1 MQSAGDGEVRGGP
14 RHEGP
19 DTFIVDIDGYEG
31 PIDVLLGLA
40 REQKVDLKHVSIVQ
54 LAEQYL
60 TFIAETRRASL
71 EVNAEYLV
79 MAAWLA
85 YLKSRLLLPEL
96 PRPDEPS
103 GEEMAAA
110 LAFQLRRLEA
120 MRDAGAGL
128 MARSRLD
135 QDIFPRGEVERLA
148 EVTTIGVMR
157 VDLHDLL
164 RAYVAHVA
172 RQQPHGLRIETS
184 DLYSVKQA
192 LERLRQMLETSTGW
206 ATLFSF
212 LPDETAEGLREG
224 RVSARSALAATF
236 AASLELVREGHIRLR
251 QNSSFGPIYLGSF
264 DCEKKQQ

>member
-1 MQSAGDGEVRGGP
+1 MRSAGESEVGGGA
-14 RHEGP
+14 RDENA
-19 DTFIVDIDGYEG
+19 DAFIVDIDGYEG

-60 TFIAETRRASL
+60 TFIAEAGRARL
-71 EVNAEYLV
+71 EVTAEYLV

-85 YLKSRLLLPEL
+85 YLKSRLLLPEP

-103 GEEMAAA
+103 GEEMATA

-135 QDIFPRGEVERLA
+135 QDIFPRGEAEPLA
-148 EVTTIGVMR
+148 EMTPIGVTR

-164 RAYVAHVA
+164 KAYSRHVA
-172 RQQPHGLRIETS
+172 RQQPHELRIETS
-184 DLYSVKQA
+184 DLLCSVKQA
-192 LERLRQMLETSTGW
+192 LERLRQMLETRPGW
-206 ATLFSF
+206 AALFSF
-212 LPDETAEGLREG
+212 LPDETAKGLREG
-224 RVSARSALAATF
+224 RISARSTLAATF
-236 AASLELVREGHIRLR
+236 AASLELVREGRARLR
-251 QNSSFGPIYLGSF
+251 QSFPFGPIYLKPFGK
-264 DCEKKQQ
+264 KKQ

>member
-1 MQSAGDGEVRGGP
+1 MHSAGEHEVCGG
-14 RHEGP
+14 HSCEGP
-19 DTFIVDIDGYEG
+19 NAFIVDIDGYEG
-31 PIDVLLGLA
+31 PVDVLLGLA

-60 TFIAETRRASL
+60 TFIAEARRGSL
-71 EVNAEYLV
+71 EVHAEYLV

-110 LAFQLRRLEA
+110 LGFQLRRLEA

-128 MARSRLD
+128 MARNRLD
-135 QDIFPRGEVERLA
+135 QDIFPRGEVERFA

-164 RAYVAHVA
+164 RAYAAHVA
-172 RQQPHGLRIETS
+172 RQQPHGLHIETS
-184 DLYSVKQA
+184 DLCSVKQA
-192 LERLRQMLETSTGW
+192 LDRLRQMLGTSTGW
-206 ATLFSF
+206 APLFSF
-212 LPDETAEGLREG
+212 LSDETAEGLREG
-224 RVSARSALAATF
+224 RIPARSALAATF
-236 AASLELVREGHIRLR
+236 AASLELVREGHVRLR
-251 QNSSFGPIYLGSF
+251 QNSSFGPIYLGRS

>member
-1 MQSAGDGEVRGGP
+1 MHGAGEHEVRGRA
-14 RHEGP
+14 RHEDP
-19 DTFIVDIDGYEG
+19 NAFIVDIDGYEG
-31 PIDVLLGLA
+31 PVDVLLDLA

-60 TFIAETRRASL
+60 AFIAEARRASL
-71 EVNAEYLV
+71 EVTAEYLV

-96 PRPDEPS
+96 PRPDGLS

-110 LAFQLRRLEA
+110 LAFQLRQLEA

-135 QDIFPRGEVERLA
+135 QDIFPRGEMECFA
-148 EVTTIGVMR
+148 EMTPIGVAR

-164 RAYVAHVA
+164 EAYAKHVA
-172 RQQPHGLRIETS
+172 RQQAHDLRIETS
-184 DLYSVKQA
+184 DLCSVKQA
-192 LERLRQMLETSTGW
+192 LERLRQMLETCPGW

-212 LPDETAEGLREG
+212 LPDETAKGLREG
-224 RVSARSALAATF
+224 RISARSTLAATF

-251 QNSSFGPIYLGSF
+251 QGSSFGPIYLSP
-264 DCEKKQQ
+264 CKKKQQ